1 MMKAIFFYKRVF
13 EIDFNCSF
21 EFYGVF
27 IGNSFAFKSF
37 EWFNCY
43 LKGIMFWEKLIN
55 FDKDWVNGLCFWFK
69 FIFVGVINL

>member
-1 MMKAIFFYKRVF
+1 MNDESEFFYKRVF

-43 LKGIMFWEKLIN
+43 LKGIMF
-55 FDKDWVNGLCFWFK
+55 
-69 FIFVGVINL
+69 